1 MTALTLTK
9 KLAEA
14 RAEIVILFT
23 LVAAILWFVPEL
35 TVHKEL
41 VKSVD
46 FKFMGITLFSIPV
59 MISRAIS
66 FVVWIVLLAR
76 MVPLSEQMSL
86 IPVRSMLPYVFGI
99 LCVSCVDVLHVFD
112 ERLVAFVL
120 LVHSMR
126 KLCEMYSMQYLQMLE
141 GFKMLLFVFIAALF
155 KVEYVWMILL
165 FVIGLNVY
173 KVTSFKFI
181 LSALLS
187 LGVVAWILWGIFW
200 LADSVDIL
208 LAYFHEAIDFK
219 LDFFH
224 WGALRYAK
232 IGFAASL
239 LLLTRLQTDMF
250 SYKYDLQVRL
260 NNAMMG
266 VAFWFAVLIMVVYG
280 LGMVQFVV
288 FMAIISLSLYFT
300 TERTS
305 MGNVIF
311 LIVCVILLAY
321 RLI

>member
-1 MTALTLTK
+1 MAALTLTK

-14 RAEIVILFT
+14 RVEIVILFT

-35 TVHKEL
+35 TVHREL

-46 FKFMGITLFSIPV
+46 FKFVGITLFALPV
-59 MISRAIS
+59 MISRVIS
-66 FVVWIVLLAR
+66 FIVWIVLLAR
-76 MVPLSEQMSL
+76 MVPLCEQMNL
-86 IPVRSMLPYVFGI
+86 IPGRSMLPYVFGM
-99 LCVSCVDVLHVFD
+99 LSVSCVGELHVFD
-112 ERLVAFVL
+112 ERMVAFVL

-126 KLCEMYSMQYLQMLE
+126 KLCEMYSMQYQVLE
-141 GFKMLLFVFIAALF
+141 GFKMVLFVFIAALF
-155 KVEYVWMILL
+155 KVEYVWMFLL

-173 KVTSFKFI
+173 KVASFKFI

-187 LGVVAWILWGIFW
+187 LGVIAWILWGTFW
-200 LADSVDIL
+200 LADSVDRL
-208 LAYFHEAIDFK
+208 LAYFHEVIDFK
-219 LDFFH
+219 FDFLH
-224 WGALRYAK
+224 WGALEYAE
-232 IGFAASL
+232 IGFGASMMV
-239 LLLTRLQTDMF
+239 LTRLQTDMF
-250 SYKYDLQVRL
+250 SYKYDMQVRL

-266 VAFWFAVLIMVVYG
+266 VAFWFAVILMMVYG
-280 LGMVQFVV
+280 SGVVPFVA

-311 LIVCVILLAY
+311 LIICVVLLIS